1 MRRFGRSK
9 YSRQPTNANC
19 FNRFRPT
26 PLINDEPRL
35 VKAGETYLVEF
46 GRIYQKIGIERTP
59 FGTAGRLYL
68 HVGSTALNN
77 GMSLQI
83 EEWKISPRDLDKSIK
98 TLRTG
103 MMIAVIGHRRS
114 IAKPS
119 RTAYGMTYQQ
129 LNIVDQIC
137 VLSTETAMA
146 DDFIKEMKIYDQTI
160 KSQE

>member
-1 MRRFGRSK
+1 MRRMRRSK
-9 YSRQPTNANC
+9 YSRQPTNVNC
-19 FNRFRPT
+19 FNRFKPT

-46 GRIYQKIGIERTP
+46 GRIYQKIRIERTP

-68 HVGSTALNN
+68 HVGSTAINN

-83 EEWKISPRDLDKSIK
+83 EEWKISPCDLDKSIK
-98 TLRTG
+98 TLRAG

-114 IAKPS
+114 IMKS
-119 RTAYGMTYQQ
+119 SKTAYGVTYQQ
-129 LNIVDQIC
+129 LNIVDHIC
-137 VLSTETAMA
+137 ILSTETAMT
-146 DDFIKEMKIYDQTI
+146 DDFIKEMKIYDATI